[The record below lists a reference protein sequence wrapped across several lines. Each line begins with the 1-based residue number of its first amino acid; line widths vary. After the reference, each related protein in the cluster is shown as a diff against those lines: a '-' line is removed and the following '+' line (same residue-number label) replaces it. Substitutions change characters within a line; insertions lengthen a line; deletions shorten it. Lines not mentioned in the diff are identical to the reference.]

1 MKLLVTGPTGFL
13 GYHLCKSLVKTD
25 LEIVAIS
32 RNPPPMERQVNS
44 KKISYITLGEIN
56 IDKFIKSGNF
66 EGVIH
71 CATNYGRDDNT
82 LDTLQTNLT
91 FPLSILLSS
100 IKANVSFFIN
110 TDTILDK
117 RVNSYSLSKNQFLDW
132 LYYFQNKICCL
143 NLSLEH
149 FYGPGDSD
157 GKFTSFIIRELINN
171 VETIP
176 LTQGKQ
182 KRDFIYIADVV
193 SAFECVIKNINNF
206 KKGSVHE
213 LQIGSGENTS
223 IYDFVNLA
231 KEITLNYNT
240 ILDFGSIPYRE
251 NEVMESEVDLK
262 LISSLGWKPKVSLK
276 KGLELTIAGE
286 LKS

>member
-44 KKISYITLGEIN
+44 KKISYISLGEIN

-91 FPLSILLSS
+91 FPLSILISS

-206 KKGSVHE
+206 KKGSIHE

>member
-56 IDKFIKSGNF
+56 IDKFIMSGNF

-206 KKGSVHE
+206 KKGSIHE

>member
-32 RNPPPMERQVNS
+32 RNPPPLERQVNS
-44 KKISYITLGEIN
+44 KKISYISLSEIN
-56 IDKFIKSGNF
+56 IDRFIKSSNF
-66 EGVIH
+66 KGVIH
-71 CATNYGRDDNT
+71 CATNYGRDDKT

-171 VETIP
+171 VETIR

-193 SAFECVIKNINNF
+193 SAFECIIKNINNF
-206 KKGSVHE
+206 KKGSIHE

-240 ILDFGSIPYRE
+240 MLDFGAIPYRE